1 MGLKRYT
8 ARRIAWAGVVAL
20 LILTITFVLLEL
32 APDSQLARVQFRAA
46 ASGESAEAAADA
58 YARRR
63 GLDGPLWERYL
74 EYLANLASGDW
85 GWSDTRSQPVAE
97 AILTALPYSLM
108 YTVPAVLLSTTLG
121 IAIGLYSAFNQYTK
135 ADYAATFVAFFGVSI
150 PNFWFGIVLLLL
162 FAVHLGWVPVLFD
175 AELARTRTFS
185 LANARQLALPVF
197 VLATSAIASTMRYA
211 RAEALEYVRAAFVK
225 TARAKGAHEWRV
237 LTRHVLRPTLV
248 PLSTIL
254 VGDLLGVVLSAS
266 YLVEV
271 VFGIPGLGRL
281 SLEAIRR
288 QDTALVLGTTLVP
301 VFVAVIG
308 NLLQDLAYAVLDPRI
323 EYGDRR

>member
-1 MGLKRYT
+1 MGLKWYV
-8 ARRIAWAGVVAL
+8 ARRVAWAGVVAL
-20 LILTITFVLLEL
+20 LILTVTFVLLEY
-32 APDSQLARVQFRAA
+32 APDPQLSRIQFRATA
-46 ASGESAEAAADA
+46 RGGSAEAAAEA

-63 GLDGPLWERYL
+63 GLDGPLWQRYV
-74 EYLANLASGDW
+74 EYLGNLAAGDW
-85 GWSDTRSQPVAE
+85 GWSETRSQPVAV
-97 AILTALPYSLM
+97 AILSALPYSLL
-108 YTVPAVLLSTTLG
+108 YTVPAVVLSTTLG
-121 IAIGLYSAFNQYTK
+121 IAIGLYSAFNQYTA
-135 ADYAATFVAFFGVSI
+135 ADHAATFVAFFGISV
-150 PNFWFGIVLLLL
+150 PNFWFGIVLLLV

-175 AELARTRTFS
+175 AQLARTRPFS
-185 LANARQLALPVF
+185 LANARQLVLPVF
-197 VLATSAIASTMRYA
+197 VLTTSAIASTMRYA

-225 TARAKGAHEWRV
+225 TARAKGASDWRI

-254 VGDLLGVVLSAS
+254 VGDLLGVVLAAS

-301 VFVAVIG
+301 AFVAVIG
-308 NLLQDLAYAVLDPRI
+308 NLLQDLAYRVLDPRI
-323 EYGDRR
+323 DAGDR

>member
-1 MGLKRYT
+1 MSLHWYT
-8 ARRIAWAGVVAL
+8 ARRVAWAGVVAFV
-20 LILTITFVLLEL
+20 ILTVTFVLLEY
-32 APDSQLARVQFRAA
+32 APDPQLARIQFRAA
-46 ASGESAEAAADA
+46 ASGGSAEAAAEA
-58 YARRR
+58 YVRRR
-63 GLDGPLWERYL
+63 GLQGPLWARYL
-74 EYLANLASGDW
+74 DYLANLATGDW
-85 GWSDTRSQPVAE
+85 GWSDTRSQPVVT

-108 YTVPAVLLSTTLG
+108 YTVPAVLLSTFFG

-135 ADYAATFVAFFGVSI
+135 ADYAATFVAFFGISI
-150 PNFWFGIVLLLL
+150 PNFWFGIVLILV

-175 AELARTRTFS
+175 AQLARTRPFS

-197 VLATSAIASTMRYA
+197 VLGTGAIASTMRYA

-225 TARAKGAHEWRV
+225 TARAKGASEWRI

-254 VGDLLGVVLSAS
+254 VGDLLGVILSAS

-271 VFGIPGLGRL
+271 VFGIPGIGRL

-308 NLLQDLAYAVLDPRI
+308 NLLQDLAYAALDPRI
-323 EYGDRR
+323 DYGDR

>member
-1 MGLKRYT
+1 MGLKWYT
-8 ARRIAWAGVVAL
+8 ARRVAWAGVAAFA
-20 LILTITFVLLEL
+20 ILTVTFVLLDYAPDPEL
-32 APDSQLARVQFRAA
+32 ARIQFRAA
-46 ASGESAEAAADA
+46 ATGADAETAAEA
-58 YARRR
+58 YAERR
-63 GLDGPLWERYL
+63 GLTGPLWERYL
-74 EYLANLASGDW
+74 EYLGNLATGDW
-85 GWSDTRSQPVAE
+85 GWSDTRSQPVLT

-108 YTVPAVLLSTTLG
+108 YTVPAVALSTVLG
-121 IAIGLYSAFNQYTK
+121 IAIGLYSAFNQYTTT
-135 ADYAATFVAFFGVSI
+135 DYAATFVAFFGVSI

-162 FAVHLGWVPVLFD
+162 FAVQLGWVPVLFD
-175 AELARTRTFS
+175 AELARTRPLS
-185 LANARQLALPVF
+185 LANARQLVLPVF
-197 VLATSAIASTMRYA
+197 VLGTSAIASTMRYA

-225 TARAKGAHEWRV
+225 AARAKGASEWRI

-254 VGDLLGVVLSAS
+254 VGDLLGIILSAS

-301 VFVAVIG
+301 VLVAVLG
-308 NLLQDLAYAVLDPRI
+308 NLLQDLAYALLDPRI
-323 EYGDRR
+323 DYGDR